1 MLRRIAAGLGAASLA
16 ISMSATIVS
25 AGQPNVSCDDGTLT
39 TGFTHFTTG
48 EAHYA
53 NLLETT
59 GGIRSGNS
67 HVVSQYDIACFRPS
81 AN

>member
-1 MLRRIAAGLGAASLA
+1 MLRRIALGLGAASVALTMSTA
-16 ISMSATIVS
+16 IAM
-25 AGQPNVSCDDGTLT
+25 AGQPNVDCDNGTNT
-39 TGFTHFTTG
+39 PGFDHFSVG

-53 NLLETT
+53 NQDTT
-59 GGIRSGNS
+59 GGIQSGNG